1 MNLFSLFVNDE
12 FVRSSV
18 NRLELINEAR
28 MLAGLVNAR
37 VEDCDGRWVFLQ
49 TCMHDGEVRKQ
60 ERW

>member
-28 MLAGLVNAR
+28 MAHPQNAR
-37 VEDCDGRWVFLQ
+37 VEDCNGRWVFLQ
-49 TCMHDGEVRKQ
+49 TCNHNGEVRKQ